1 MKMSRVIAFSNAF
14 EVDRKLELSISMDLL
29 CRNTHWKTFDDINGL
44 HSNNSFSF
52 HLKNRYK
59 DKSYKHL
66 IGYLRNK
73 IKNNKQYHR
82 PICYKTFS
90 GNKILC
96 NSSSVYL

>member
-44 HSNNSFSF
+44 HSNNSFSV
-52 HLKNRYK
+52 HLKSRYE
-59 DKSYKHL
+59 DKSYKQVVRL
-66 IGYLRNK
+66 K
-73 IKNNKQYHR
+73 IINNIIVVCR
-82 PICYKTFS
+82 ICYKTFS